1 MKIFIYGDFN
11 LNVLEIAQNKFISEY
26 IETIFSYGYLQL
38 VTKPTRV
45 AENSA
50 TLIDHVLTNSS
61 IQNHDIFLLCTKLSD
76 HFPVIHQLSFDKIKP
91 KPISTETRDFSPESL
106 LRFKNA

>member
-11 LNVLEIAQNKFISEY
+11 LNVLEIAHNKFISEY

-76 HFPVIHQLSFDKIKP
+76 HFPVIHRLSFDKIKP